1 MPKKSKP
8 TDNPDFEKAM
18 QELTTLVD
26 KMENGDL
33 GLEESLQYF
42 EKGVGLTRSC
52 QQALKEAEQKVSILL
67 QDSQDFEL
75 KNFENKD

>member
-18 QELTTLVD
+18 QELESLVD

-42 EKGVGLTRSC
+42 EKGVKLTRSC

-75 KNFENKD
+75 KDFENKD